1 MASKSLGTLT
11 LDILAKTGQFVAGM
25 DKAGRTAK
33 KTFNEISKYGKQ
45 MAKYTAGAATAAAG
59 ALVYMVNQS
68 RNAIDAQAKL
78 ATQYRTTYESLTI
91 LNRAGE
97 LAGIDMEAI
106 SKASKALEMNM
117 ANAAQGTKAQVDAFA
132 KLNINAKE
140 LSKLSLDKRI
150 EMINK
155 ALKDNVSETERAAVA
170 ADIYGAKNAL
180 AMQTIDPDTIARA
193 AHEVKI
199 LGTALSE
206 VDAQKIQ
213 IANDSFSVVQE
224 GIKGFS
230 DQLAVQFAPALQL
243 IGDKFFSA
251 AEEAGGMGKVAEKV
265 FDVMLTGAAFVIDV
279 LDGLKRYVTIAA
291 NVWVMAFA
299 GIGKSVGKVYDM
311 FGKKKNQKM
320 LDAEASFV
328 NAAKNIR
335 DSLEKPLA
343 GTVFLEG
350 VKKAQVALEAEA
362 KAALAAA
369 DAKQIGDEKAAAAM
383 AEIIRKEEEARK
395 AREEADEEAQQQEE
409 NRKKRLESLAND
421 VASMEDSYKRQIAAV
436 DKLSEA
442 EKIRYEL
449 TSGKLVGINAEQQK
463 RLEGLAAEVDMMEK
477 MAGINSEAQSIA
489 DSLKSEEEKL
499 EESYER
505 RRQIILDNTLI
516 TGEAQTKLLEDLEAD
531 RMERLAAMEAERSQM
546 ILEGSQQLFD
556 SLAGI
561 AEAFGGKQ
569 SAIYKAMFAASK
581 AFAIADAIIKI
592 QQGIASAAAIPFPAN
607 LPAMAS
613 VVAATG
619 SIVNT
624 ISGTQ
629 MQGMAHD
636 GIMSV
641 PQTGTWLLQKG
652 ERVTT
657 AETSAKLDRTLDTI
671 QRGGGGG
678 GVNQVINVQ
687 GRIDARTSS
696 QLATDAARRQRMASA
711 RLGG

>member
-1 MASKSLGTLT
+1 MSIKSLGTLT

-25 DKAGRTAK
+25 DKASRTAK

-68 RNAIDAQAKL
+68 RSAIDAQAKL
-78 ATQYRTTYESLTI
+78 ATQYRTTYESLTV

-106 SKASKALEMNM
+106 SKASKQLEMNM

-213 IANDSFSVVQE
+213 MANDSFSVVQE

-230 DQLAVQFAPALQL
+230 DQLAVQFAPALKL
-243 IGDKFFSA
+243 IGDEFFRA
-251 AEEAGGMGKVAEKV
+251 AEEAGGMESVAGRA
-265 FDVMLTGAAFVIDV
+265 FDSMLHGAAFVIDA
-279 LDGLKRYVTIAA
+279 LDGVKRAFTLVADVGIL
-291 NVWVMAFA
+291 AFA
-299 GIGKSVGKVYDM
+299 GIGKMVGGLYDL
-311 FGKKKNQKM
+311 FGKEKNQKI
-320 LDAEASFV
+320 LDAEAAFTG
-328 NAAKNIR
+328 AMDNIR
-335 DSLEKPLA
+335 DTLEKPLA

-350 VKKAQVALEAEA
+350 VKKTQLALDQQA
-362 KAALAAA
+362 KAAVEATAAIVEVPEAVAVATDKADNSLQKLA
-369 DAKQIGDEKAAAAM
+369 DT
-383 AEIIRKEEEARK
+383 
-395 AREEADEEAQQQEE
+395 
-409 NRKKRLESLAND
+409 
-421 VASMEDSYKRQIAAV
+421 VAGMEDSYRRQIAGV

-449 TSGKLVGINAEQQK
+449 ASGKLVGINAEQQK
-463 RLEGLAAEVDMMEK
+463 RLEGLAAEIDMMEK
-477 MAGINSEAQSIA
+477 MAGINAEAQSIA

-516 TGEAQTKLLEDLEAD
+516 TGEAQTKLLEELEAD

-607 LPAMAS
+607 LPAMAT